1 MDVSEEIER
10 WKKVLEIDR
19 KNNNLLFIE
28 NIERE
33 IAALESGEI
42 SPIVQNYLNEEERT

>member
-1 MDVSEEIER
+1 MDVSEQIER
-10 WKKVLEIDR
+10 LKKVLEIAR

-42 SPIVQNYLNEEERT
+42 SPIVQNYLTEEERA